1 MMHPHDAVPLSFL
14 RGGLS
19 LQVISNCVINL
30 SPDKDAVLQG
40 TYNALREG
48 GELYFSDV
56 YSDRRIP
63 EAVRQHKVLWGEC
76 LSGALYIE
84 DFKRICHK
92 VGFSDPR
99 QLSKFQHA
107 HPGCRLQVA
116 ICSLQRVYNARV
128 ILNSFIILP
137 SPPSHL
143 LSAAAFRSLSLLQ
156 REIVSASFAAFFGC
170 RFRFKTFTFTFHGF
184 FWGGVW
190 NECMNE

>member
-1 MMHPHDAVPLSFL
+1 MPHHYDTVPLPSSAVSMTHPHDTVPLSFL

-107 HPGCRLQVA
+107 HPGCRLQVGV
-116 ICSLQRVYNARV
+116 CSLQRVYNARV

-143 LSAAAFRSLSLLQ
+143 LFAAAFRALSLSCNGK
-156 REIVSASFAAFFGC
+156 S
-170 RFRFKTFTFTFHGF
+170 
-184 FWGGVW
+184 
-190 NECMNE
+190 